1 MEPYGLPTSP
11 HYETAVFTGNF
22 TGSVN
27 LTWQTWTKPVG
38 KAYAHIMLIGG
49 GGGGGTG
56 IIGAANSAG
65 GGGGGGSGGVTIL
78 EVPLSFLPP
87 RLYIAVPEARTV
99 FTYSTY
105 VALQPS
111 SAAPAPN
118 HILALANNGGV
129 GGNGSTSAGGI
140 AGNAGNVATAA
151 AMPVGWP
158 FVKSVIGGQP
168 GAVGGAKVAGVDI
181 ALPVT
186 GIRVTGGSGGAGL
199 PPSGV
204 GLNGGSFTTPVS
216 PSYFPAQ
223 IGGLGASAATTAP
236 GVGNAGFR
244 IDNGPGGHFYYG
256 GTGGGSTHATATGAG
271 LVQAAG
277 GNGGVGSGGG
287 GMGAALTGSAAAVQS
302 MGGAGLVVITCY

>member
-1 MEPYGLPTSP
+1 MEPYGLPNSP
-11 HYETAVFTGNF
+11 HYDVSVFTGNF

-27 LTWQTWTKPVG
+27 LTWQTWTKPAG
-38 KAYAHIMLIGG
+38 KAYAHIMLIG
-49 GGGGGTG
+49 
-56 IIGAANSAG
+56 G

-111 SAAPAPN
+111 NTNPAPN
-118 HILALANNGGV
+118 HILAVANNGGV

-140 AGNAGNVATAA
+140 AGNAANVATAA
-151 AMPVGWP
+151 AMPIGWP
-158 FVKSVIGGQP
+158 FVKTVLAGQA
-168 GAVGGAKVAGVDI
+168 GTVGGKSAPTAI
-181 ALPVT
+181 TLPVT
-186 GIRVTGGSGGAGL
+186 GIRVTGGGGGAGL
-199 PPSGV
+199 AGSGV
-204 GLNGGSFTTPVS
+204 GVNGAGIAVPAS
-216 PSYFPAQ
+216 PSYFLNHP
-223 IGGLGASAATTAP
+223 GGTGASATTIPP
-236 GVGNAGFR
+236 GAGNSGYR

-277 GNGGVGSGGG
+277 GNGGIGSGGG
-287 GMGAALTGSAAAVQS
+287 GMGAALTGSVPAVQS
-302 MGGAGLVVITCY
+302 MGGGGMVIITCY